1 MSNGSAIGQAWVGR
15 RGLGR
20 NSPQDRHRGPGLTP
34 TVILTKRAPVG
45 TWQGRRP
52 GNGHTG
58 TGGWAREAP
67 AYGWLPR
74 GLRREFRLGEN
85 SSPGEAPGRPVRLYR
100 RAGGLGAAS
109 PRCSLA
115 VTLNV
120 PCWGR
125 SRVPAHRGVGASG
138 GSRRGRSWPKGPQIW
153 RPGTAPGA
161 RVPSNRAAGAAR
173 GHIRREC

>member
-1 MSNGSAIGQAWVGR
+1 MSNGSAIGQPRVSR

-85 SSPGEAPGRPVRLYR
+85 SSPGGDFERTLLGPVAGACAPGS
-100 RAGGLGAAS
+100 GCLG
-109 PRCSLA
+109 
-115 VTLNV
+115 
-120 PCWGR
+120 W
-125 SRVPAHRGVGASG
+125 VPAGRELAERTADMAPRHGPRSTGTFEPGSG
-138 GSRRGRSWPKGPQIW
+138 CGG
-153 RPGTAPGA
+153 PGA
-161 RVPSNRAAGAAR
+161 TGAAR